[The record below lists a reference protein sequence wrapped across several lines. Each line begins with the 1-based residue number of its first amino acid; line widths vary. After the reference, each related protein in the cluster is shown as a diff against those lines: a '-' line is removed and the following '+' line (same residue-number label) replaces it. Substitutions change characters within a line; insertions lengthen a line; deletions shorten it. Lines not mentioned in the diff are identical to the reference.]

1 MDRMEPPARTGTG
14 PPPGQGGPRHLAGVR
29 PAAPRGGA
37 RPSGGSVGDS
47 DDNAVA
53 GSSFATL
60 KTELVYRRPWPTR
73 AAARSAIF
81 EYVEVWYNRRR
92 RHSTLGDRSPAQYE
106 SQYALATAAV
116 DDVAVTA

>member
-1 MDRMEPPARTGTG
+1 M
-14 PPPGQGGPRHLAGVR
+14 
-29 PAAPRGGA
+29 
-37 RPSGGSVGDS
+37 GSVGDS

-53 GSSFATL
+53 ESFFATL

-73 AAARSAIF
+73 VAARSAIF